1 MAQVIT
7 FLGKGGVGCTTVA
20 IAAARQLAAQGLPT
34 LFASSDPSPAL
45 AVLLGATPSSDPQ
58 ELAPNLQAVQLQAA
72 ALLERGWE
80 EAKRLEAQ
88 YLRSPTLSNVYGQE
102 LGLFPGLDSALALN
116 ALREYNASNRYQVI
130 VYDGDRG
137 LNTLRMLG
145 IPEVGS
151 WYLRR
156 FRRVFFESDLG
167 KAIAPFVQP
176 LSATVFNRAWSFDD
190 LGKEPTDEMSTLLQQ
205 GQAMLHDPDQVLA
218 HLVTTSDPGA
228 IATAQYLWGSAQQI
242 GLTVAKV
249 LWNQGE
255 PSNEAVASFAPLP
268 ITALPRRSRDDWQ
281 VLQAALPDLRDGRQA
296 PQPVTI
302 DVANR
307 QVRVF
312 LPGFTK
318 QQVKLTQ
325 YGPEITIEAGDQRRN
340 LILPPTLQGQP
351 IKGAKFQDRY
361 LVISL

>member
-20 IAAARQLAAQGLPT
+20 IAAARHLASQGTPV
-34 LFASSDPSPAL
+34 LFVSRDPSPAL
-45 AVLLGATPSSDPQ
+45 SALLGSAPGPDPQ
-58 ELAPNLQAVQLQAA
+58 EIAPNLQAVQLQSAT
-72 ALLERGWE
+72 LLERAWE

-88 YLRSPTLSNVYGQE
+88 YLRSPTLKNVYGQE
-102 LGLFPGLDSALALN
+102 LGLFPGLDSILALN
-116 ALREYNASNRYQVI
+116 ALREYNASGRYEVI
-130 VYDGDRG
+130 LYDGDRG
-137 LNTLRMLG
+137 LSTLRMFG
-145 IPEVGS
+145 IPEIGD

-156 FRRVFFESDLG
+156 FRQVFLESDVG
-167 KAIAPFVQP
+167 KAISPFVQP
-176 LSATVFNRAWSFDD
+176 VSAAIFNRSWSFDD
-190 LGKEPTDEMSTLLQQ
+190 FSREPEGELNALLNEGK
-205 GQAMLHDPDQVLA
+205 AMLHDPQRVIA

-242 GLTVAKV
+242 GLTVAGA

-255 PSNEAVASFAPLP
+255 PDEAARATFAPLP
-268 ITALPRRSRDDWQ
+268 VTALPTRSGNDWQ
-281 VLQAALPDLRDGRQA
+281 ALQTALPNLRDGSQA
-296 PQPVTI
+296 PQPVTV

-312 LPGFTK
+312 LPGFDK
-318 QQVKLTQ
+318 KQVKLTQ

-340 LILPPTLQGQP
+340 LTLPPPLKGQP
-351 IKGAKFQDRY
+351 VKGAKFQEHY